1 MKRSATIA
9 ASLALLAAGAATYA
23 VAQDTATANA
33 GDGPSQSGICEF
45 HSASTI
51 IAEECTLST
60 DTAGE
65 ASVVRTAT
73 LETRY
78 EGDVIAGAA
87 VTAAGVTLVRTE
99 ADVGWCFEPEQP
111 GESFCFAPA
120 D

>member
-1 MKRSATIA
+1 MKRTAAIA
-9 ASLALLAAGAATYA
+9 AALALLSPLAAA
-23 VAQDTATANA
+23 AQDA
-33 GDGPSQSGICEF
+33 DGPSQSGICEF
-45 HSASTI
+45 RSNETI

-60 DTAGE
+60 DAAGE
-65 ASVVRTAT
+65 TSTVTTAT
-73 LETRY
+73 LETSY

-87 VTAAGVTLVRTE
+87 VTAEGVTLVRTE